1 MDRMLREKKE
11 VKNGENNNLKT
22 TWQTAFQIYP
32 ENLLENLNESFTR
45 ARHANQSRQ
54 SSGSR
59 TPPMVFVSTWL
70 NPHTFR

>member
-1 MDRMLREKKE
+1 ME

-45 ARHANQSRQ
+45 ARHATQSRQ
-54 SSGSR
+54 SSNSR
-59 TPPMVFVSTWL
+59 TPAIFFVQTWL